1 MKPRLT
7 FFLGDIYADVGI
19 KAKLHDPSAWLLH
32 TDNLHQLEQLSQN
45 STNTVYTSLG
55 DLPKDLATIYNILKQ
70 ADVIFYTPP
79 LTMWSDKKTLDI
91 KDPTA
96 SIHGLTEVL
105 LLLLP
110 KSVKVIGLEPHTPGQ
125 IDPIKLVDVRKTNNK
140 QMWSVGCSITHGVGV
155 KKHERYGSLLAEEL
169 KLSCSFLSKPGSSIG
184 WAADQILRSDI
195 RSGDLVVWGITGWPR
210 ITYVHEHQLLKGITI
225 TSYETYPEYQKI
237 VSMDTLWSD
246 QTFYHHFYSIQQVI
260 NYCKKINAT
269 LLLIGLMND
278 NFSLLG
284 YLKSQTNFVQI
295 HYNIEYKD
303 SCLSE
308 TYIDIGAD
316 NLHPGSKQH
325 LEYKNTILNFIKEHK
340 LDI

>member
-7 FFLGDIYADVGI
+7 IFLGDVFEDVGI

-32 TDNLHQLEQLSQN
+32 RDNLHQLEQLSQD

-55 DLPKDLATIYNILKQ
+55 DLPKDLATTYNVLKK

-79 LTMWSDKKTLDI
+79 ASWSDKKTLDI
-91 KDPTA
+91 KEPTD

-110 KSVKVIGLEPHTPGQ
+110 TSVKVIGLEPFTPSQ
-125 IDPIKLVDVRKTNNK
+125 FDPIKLADIRKTSGK
-140 QMWSVGCSITHGVGV
+140 QMWSVGCSITHGIGV
-155 KKHERYGSLLAEEL
+155 EKHERYGSLLADQL
-169 KLSCSFLSKPGSSIG
+169 KMPCSFLTRPGSSIG

-195 RSGDLVVWGITGWPR
+195 RSEDLVVWGLTGWPR
-210 ITYVHEHQLLKGITI
+210 ITHVHEHQLLNGVTI
-225 TSYETYPEYQKI
+225 ISYEAWPEYQEI

-260 NYCKKINAT
+260 NYCDKINAT
-269 LLLIGLMND
+269 LLLVGLMNH
-278 NFSLLG
+278 NYSLLG

-295 HYNIEYKD
+295 HYNIDYKD
-303 SCLSE
+303 SHLCE
-308 TYIDIGAD
+308 TYIDIGTD
-316 NLHPGSKQH
+316 HSHPGPRQH
-325 LEYKNTILNFIKEHK
+325 LEYKNTILDFIKK
-340 LDI
+340 KIN